1 MVRIITDSAA
11 DFEPIELEKLN
22 ITCIPLTV
30 SLGGA
35 DYQENINLS
44 KDQFFE
50 LLASTGDTPKTAQPA
65 PQLLIDL
72 FEAARDAGDEAVYIT
87 ISSAISGTYQT
98 ALMSRDEVDCDDCY
112 VLDSKNA
119 TGGQRLLVEYAVRL
133 RDEGKSAREIV
144 AAVESI
150 RDKIVLYACIDTLEY
165 LYRGGRISQTVYKLG
180 TMAQVSLSSGLP
192 RTAVLKCLPR
202 PWACAKVWTSFAS
215 GLNSSSP
222 AKSTTC
228 MSCILLTG
236 PSVRPWP
243 KRYLLWELKFP
254 RSGSSRWVPVSAAMS
269 APMPAALFTWQ
280 SNRISIREGL
290 DLPFFPTKKK

>member
-180 TMAQVSLSSGLP
+180 TMAQVKPIIRVAEDGSIE
-192 RTAVLKCLPR
+192 V
-202 PWACAKVWTSFAS
+202 
-215 GLNSSSP
+215 P
-222 AKSTTC
+222 AKAMGMRKGMDFLC
-228 MSCILLTG
+228 KRFEQFK
-236 PSVRPWP
+236 PSEDHNLYVMYTADRTIGQTLAQ
-243 KRYLLWELKFP
+243 K
-254 RSGSSRWVPVSAAMS
+254 VSALGIEV
-269 APMPAALFTWQ
+269 PEE
-280 SNRISIREGL
+280 RIIQVGAGIGSHVGPNACGIVYVAE
-290 DLPFFPTKKK
+290 